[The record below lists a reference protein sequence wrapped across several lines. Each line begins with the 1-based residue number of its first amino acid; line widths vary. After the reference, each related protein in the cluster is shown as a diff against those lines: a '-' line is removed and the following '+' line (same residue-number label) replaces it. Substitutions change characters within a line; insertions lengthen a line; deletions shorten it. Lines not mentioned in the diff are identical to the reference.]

1 MTDAPPVPRSRRL
14 KVLAIVIVV
23 LGVVA
28 DLWTKAD
35 MQDRLGMSPDQPHV
49 SEREIHVIPGYVK
62 LAGNWNTGVTFGM
75 AAGWTQPILLFTCA
89 ASLGIL
95 AWLLLTRSTSRALH
109 VALALILSGAL
120 GNLYDRWT
128 WHKVRDFLVVYWK
141 DTSIWQW
148 PAFNVAD
155 SLIVSGVI
163 LILWLELFGRRGEPA
178 RAP

>member
-1 MTDAPPVPRSRRL
+1 MTDVTLPPRNRRFKL
-14 KVLAIVIVV
+14 LAMLIVIV
-23 LGVVA
+23 GVAA

-35 MQDRLGMSPDQPHV
+35 MQERLGMHPDRPHS
-49 SEREIHVIPGYVK
+49 SEREIVVVPGYFK

-89 ASLGIL
+89 ACVGIL
-95 AWLLLTRSTSRALH
+95 AWLLLTRSRSRALH

-141 DTSIWQW
+141 DPSIWQW

-155 SLIVSGVI
+155 ASIVSGVI
-163 LILWLELFGRRGEPA
+163 LILWLELFGRRAEPA
-178 RAP
+178 GAT

>member
-1 MTDAPPVPRSRRL
+1 MTDVTLPPRSRRL
-14 KVLAIVIVV
+14 KVLAILIVV
-23 LGVVA
+23 VGVAA
-28 DLWTKAD
+28 DLWTKAE
-35 MQDRLGMSPDQPHV
+35 MQDRLGMRPDQPHA
-49 SEREIHVIPGYVK
+49 SEREIHVVPGFFK

-89 ASLGIL
+89 ASVGIL
-95 AWLLLTRSTSRALH
+95 AWLLLTRSRSRALH

-141 DTSIWQW
+141 DPSIWQW

-163 LILWLELFGRRGEPA
+163 LILWLELFGRRAEPA
-178 RAP
+178 SST